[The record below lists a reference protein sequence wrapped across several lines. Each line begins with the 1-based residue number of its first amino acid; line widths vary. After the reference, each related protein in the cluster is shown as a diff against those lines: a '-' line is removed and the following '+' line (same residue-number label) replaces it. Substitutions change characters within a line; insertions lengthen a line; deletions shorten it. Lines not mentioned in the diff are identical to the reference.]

1 MGVCLAL
8 SAPWEAG
15 WSSVTPREQLLVHHL
30 LYGFVYLY
38 VSICVY
44 HNYYP
49 FPLLYLSGTFIATH
63 QFYFVFFYSL
73 PHLARGRHEQMTV
86 WCLATSEVKT

>member
-38 VSICVY
+38 VSINMCI
-44 HNYYP
+44 
-49 FPLLYLSGTFIATH
+49 S
-63 QFYFVFFYSL
+63 
-73 PHLARGRHEQMTV
+73 
-86 WCLATSEVKT
+86 